1 MLRRKKA
8 ERKTPHFLSSNQDI
22 VASPQDEKCELKYV
36 IHTPGHQPGPQMNMF
51 TLSNGIMQV

>member
-1 MLRRKKA
+1 MTESMSKGCRYPLF
-8 ERKTPHFLSSNQDI
+8 EEYNILVQGTPLHQ
-22 VASPQDEKCELKYV
+22 CELKYV